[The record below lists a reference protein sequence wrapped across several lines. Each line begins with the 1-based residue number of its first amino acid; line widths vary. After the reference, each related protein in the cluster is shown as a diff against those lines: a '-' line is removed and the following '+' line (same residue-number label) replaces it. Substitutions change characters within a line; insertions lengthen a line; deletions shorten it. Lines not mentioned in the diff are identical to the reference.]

1 MKWQIL
7 GMNVPVSQVSHKAVN
22 VENGPLRSSSQ
33 IAGELECNRRFHSLP
48 HANSSLT
55 TGVVQ
60 RRKDFRR
67 DPLKPQSLNLGDTS
81 TDSAVPQA
89 AATGP
94 LLRSASPCK
103 GLSEANS
110 VVVRVSASPEM
121 ISLPLSLGVVQNHP
135 SIFCGSPGNVMEGVL
150 PERNHA
156 VKFVAVY
163 DDGTDSHACHPTT
176 NDSCYYQAFSQ
187 AWLLHRP
194 ILPLH
199 SLRLKVV
206 ERLNVQ

>member
-1 MKWQIL
+1 M
-7 GMNVPVSQVSHKAVN
+7 
-22 VENGPLRSSSQ
+22 
-33 IAGELECNRRFHSLP
+33 
-48 HANSSLT
+48 
-55 TGVVQ
+55 
-60 RRKDFRR
+60 
-67 DPLKPQSLNLGDTS
+67 
-81 TDSAVPQA
+81 DSAAPQVA
-89 AATGP
+89 AIGA
-94 LLRSASPCK
+94 LLCLGSPCK

-110 VVVRVSASPEM
+110 VVVRVFLSPET
-121 ISLPLSLGVVQNHP
+121 ISLAPFPLGRAKPPIHPLRVVW
-135 SIFCGSPGNVMEGVL
+135 
-150 PERNHA
+150 ERNRGRFARTNHA